1 MFEHKLLDQM
11 SEQEQQG
18 FQSDAQSIIEFE
30 YFKWL
35 MEDLEL
41 FAERRMYTGKEDD
54 IKWGKGALD
63 VIDKMHR
70 DVKIM
75 SRSKLPIRDNKIKKL
90 MRKFL

>member
-11 SEQEQQG
+11 NEVEQQG
-18 FQSDAQSIIEFE
+18 FKSDAQAIIGFE

-41 FAERRMYTGKEDD
+41 FAERKMSTGNPDD

-63 VIDKMHR
+63 IIDKMHGAI
-70 DVKIM
+70 KKM
-75 SRSKLPIRDNKIKKL
+75 SISKLPIRDNKIKKL

>member
-1 MFEHKLLDQM
+1 MFKHKLLDQM
-11 SEQEQQG
+11 SKAEQEG
-18 FQSDAQSIIEFE
+18 FQSDAQAIIDLE

-41 FAERRMYTGKEDD
+41 FAERRMFTGNADD

-63 VIDKMHR
+63 VIDKMHSS
-70 DVKIM
+70 VKKMAI
-75 SRSKLPIRDNKIKKL
+75 SRLPLRDNKIKKL